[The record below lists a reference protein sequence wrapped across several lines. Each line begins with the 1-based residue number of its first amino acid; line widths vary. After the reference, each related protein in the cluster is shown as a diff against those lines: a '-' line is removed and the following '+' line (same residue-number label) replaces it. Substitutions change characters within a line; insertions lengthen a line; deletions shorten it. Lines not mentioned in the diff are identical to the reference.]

1 MGKNLNENGTELYL
15 THNVGK
21 SVIAEGFSRTLKN
34 KINKYMTATAKYV
47 YIDELEEINR
57 K

>member
-1 MGKNLNENGTELYL
+1 MDKNLKENSTELYL

-21 SVIAEGFSRTLKN
+21 SVIVERFSLTLEN
-34 KINKYMTATAKYV
+34 KINKYMTATAKDV
-47 YIDELEEINR
+47 YIDELQEINR